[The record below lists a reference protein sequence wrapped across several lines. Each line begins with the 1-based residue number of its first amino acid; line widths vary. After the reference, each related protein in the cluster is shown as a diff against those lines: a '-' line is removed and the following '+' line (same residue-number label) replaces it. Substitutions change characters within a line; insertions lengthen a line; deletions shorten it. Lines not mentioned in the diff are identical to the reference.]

1 MTYFEFLNELSA
13 VESIFGNVTIKHVSD
28 VCISGRPDTSSFE
41 QKIFNFGFCLNLS
54 GSDNSEMKISELRKA
69 LQDEILQHSGWDLF
83 HNVDWPVLFKGKTVL
98 SLEVC
103 GLGAFIQTVDDTR
116 FYEEN
121 RQSWKQQLYKNRA
134 VAAELPVP
142 TLAAEYAYYLIDKQ

>member
-13 VESIFGNVTIKHVSD
+13 VESIFGDIKIKHVSD

-54 GSDNSEMKISELRKA
+54 GSDNSEMKISEFRKA
-69 LQDEILQHSGWDLF
+69 LQDEILQHSGWDF
-83 HNVDWPVLFKGKTVL
+83 MDWPILFKGKTVL
-98 SLEVC
+98 SIEVC

-121 RQSWKQQLYKNRA
+121 RQDWKQQLYKNRA
-134 VAAELPVP
+134 VAAELPAPV
-142 TLAAEYAYYLIDKQ
+142 LAAEYAYYLIDKQ